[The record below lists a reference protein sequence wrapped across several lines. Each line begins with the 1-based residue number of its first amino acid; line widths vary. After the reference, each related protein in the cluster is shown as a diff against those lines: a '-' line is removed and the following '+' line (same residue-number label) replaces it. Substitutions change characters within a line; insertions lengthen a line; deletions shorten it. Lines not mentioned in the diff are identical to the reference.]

1 MGYYQKL
8 HVSVVSTSI
17 ELKADLIFLGGGF
30 PRFLKNEAKKG
41 HRTKTR
47 RVVSFSSD
55 VIKPV
60 IYM

>member
-30 PRFLKNEAKKG
+30 PRFLKNEAKKDTG
-41 HRTKTR
+41 QR
-47 RVVSFSSD
+47 RDALFLFPLMLSSR
-55 VIKPV
+55 
-60 IYM
+60 